1 MSGMQTT
8 TTGSVPV
15 PPRETIIIATAPPAE
30 PRKPAVT
37 TNNRRY
43 FTRINKQNFASYT
56 AFFFLIYGG
65 MDMAASLGWS
75 QPYSVLLFTEYSYCW
90 FVGVIIGAVAATVSM
105 NFLPKLV
112 YYVFGGLMQLTGSI
126 IFTAA
131 PADYSACLAARYLA
145 GLGIGFITVP
155 FLIHNAEVAACNL
168 RGIHGAKEQCALALG
183 IFFQVIFTTEWTS
196 MINSNPNVIH
206 GILGIIFSLCGLAMT
221 ALVIESPIFYL
232 RRNMENR
239 ARQSQQKL
247 LSHNPDAV
255 SATLEEARRYVA
267 ESDNRT
273 LGEELVASVMP
284 FLKMLFFRCFVA
296 FSFSLPLTM
305 SIISSTA
312 VADKGGSLWPIYVFG
327 ALRGIGVMVAFLFLD
342 TLGRKVISLVG
353 LLVMAGLML
362 GLAGLYANVI
372 NLISFNLMTSACNIG
387 MAFQAFAGLFVCSS
401 SAYMGEA
408 FPMRVKSFLV
418 GVIVIIEQIVH
429 IVVIACVSSATIK
442 NFFFQYFLAVGI
454 IMLVGMIFLTVS
466 MPETKK
472 MTLRKA
478 GHRFQK
484 WYDIQMY

>member
-8 TTGSVPV
+8 TVDPV
-15 PPRETIIIATAPPAE
+15 PSPPQETIIIATAPPPE

-37 TNNRRY
+37 TNNRGY
-43 FTRINKQNFASYT
+43 FTRINKQNYASYT
-56 AFFFLIYGG
+56 VFFLFIYGG

-90 FVGVIIGAVAATVSM
+90 FVGVIIGALATTLTMS
-105 NFLPKLV
+105 FLPKLV
-112 YYVFGGLMQLTGSI
+112 YYVFGALMQLTGSI

-145 GLGIGFITVP
+145 GLGIGLITVP
-155 FLIHNAEVAACNL
+155 FLIHNAEVASNNL
-168 RGIHGAKEQCALALG
+168 RGVNGGMEQCGLALG

-196 MINSNPNVIH
+196 LIDSNPNEIH
-206 GILGIIFSLCGLAMT
+206 GIIGIVVSLFGLAMT
-221 ALVIESPIFYL
+221 ALVVESPIFFL
-232 RRNMENR
+232 RRNMENK
-239 ARQSQQKL
+239 AQQSQEKL
-247 LSHNPDAV
+247 LRHNPGGV
-255 SATLEEARRYVA
+255 SAALKEARRYVA

-284 FLKMLFFRCFVA
+284 FLKMLLFRCFVA

-312 VADKGGSLWPIYVFG
+312 VAEKGLSLWPIYLFG
-327 ALRGIGVMVAFLFLD
+327 VLRVIGVMVALIFLD
-342 TLGRKVISLVG
+342 TLGRKAVSLVG

-362 GLAGLYANVI
+362 GLAGLYANVT
-372 NLISFNLMTSACNIG
+372 NLISFNLMTSACNIAL
-387 MAFQAFAGLFVCSS
+387 AFQVFAGLFVCSS

-429 IVVIACVSSATIK
+429 IVVIACVSSVPNK
-442 NFFFQYFLAVGI
+442 DFFFQYFLAVGI
-454 IMLVGMIFLTVS
+454 IMLVGTIFFTVS

-484 WYDIQMY
+484 WYDVQMY